1 MRAVV
6 TSLSMDDWPKR
17 VLGPHGFGGD
27 FFFFP
32 QEDAYSSASMAVKRV
47 TGLVVGVRGGGES
60 GPLKA
65 DQRAAC
71 PVT

>member
-1 MRAVV
+1 M
-6 TSLSMDDWPKR
+6 
-17 VLGPHGFGGD
+17 VLGVI
-27 FFFFP
+27 FFFSP

-60 GPLKA
+60 GPVRA